1 MTIDTSNL
9 AKVKDGIA
17 TREPL
22 PEFIV
27 NSINA
32 FDYPMLADLSWIGL
46 PDYMGW
52 GWWRVEDHSTPL
64 APYQNYGDEILT
76 PDADRSVVI
85 LTRPVIIWDA
95 AQILAYKQSITR
107 HISKQALRARF
118 TQAEKI
124 AFEMAQIDDPNAT
137 RDVRVAA
144 ASVRV
149 LEKDMNAGAFVDLN
163 GPNTQALIRGLQ
175 ALGVIAAG
183 RADEIIWDDIAPDEV
198 P

>member
-1 MTIDTSNL
+1 MPDYSNL
-9 AKVKDGIA
+9 AMVKDGVISLDPVI
-17 TREPL
+17 TSL
-22 PEFIV
+22 
-27 NSINA
+27 
-32 FDYPMLADLSWIGL
+32 YGL
-46 PDYMGW
+46 T
-52 GWWRVEDHSTPL
+52 VEQL
-64 APYQNYGDEILT
+64 GDESVMSQFDFVAFGMRWFPIVDSSVPLQRYQSYDGGAALSF
-76 PDADRSVVI
+76 DADARIVRSVRQVI
-85 LTRPVIIWDA
+85 TWDA

-183 RADEIIWDDIAPDEV
+183 RADEIIWGDIAPDEV